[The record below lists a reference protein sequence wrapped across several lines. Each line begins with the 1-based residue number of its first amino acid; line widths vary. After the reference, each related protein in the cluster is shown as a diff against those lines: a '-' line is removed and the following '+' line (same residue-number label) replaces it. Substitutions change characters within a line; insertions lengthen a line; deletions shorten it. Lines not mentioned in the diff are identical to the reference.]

1 MQLHRQSVG
10 QRACTRGQEVAMTPK
25 KVEKNDGPSLP
36 LNAMFIMAALGFV
49 VVGGSFE
56 VIKYYPLP
64 ASVDPYFDGI
74 TGGYWGLVVGAIVGL
89 VIGYLTDDKYFEQK

>member
-1 MQLHRQSVG
+1 
-10 QRACTRGQEVAMTPK
+10 MTPK

-49 VVGGSFE
+49 IVGASFE

-64 ASVDPYFDGI
+64 ASVDPYFDWV
-74 TGGYWGLVVGAIVGL
+74 TGGCWGLVVGAVAGL
-89 VIGYLTDDKYFEQK
+89 VLGYLTDDKYFEQK